1 MKNKI
6 FNIEKSSF
14 SCNRNDCS
22 RKFSNFNSYQRHL
35 KEHIKEIPYKLTNCP
50 LCQEVFHNFN
60 DFEKHFLVHK
70 IKDEDSN
77 SKSTIKDENYICN
90 INNCKMN
97 FKYFSHF
104 KEHIKR
110 HLKLD
115 SKQCSKCFKTFS
127 KEFVIKNHISSHLQN
142 RPYLCFMDNCNGSF
156 INLSQLR
163 FHIKSYHEVIR
174 KDEKLFEDYF
184 NEQVKLNKEKIYTN
198 SVNYIKEYNEFI
210 KEYPIINLNGVLN
223 TEQSSNNNTNKNSF
237 IKVKR
242 HEKSNFLQME
252 KVEEKIEEEFTNE
265 EKELINL
272 ILSIKSYSGNDF
284 YFSLIDYLNNLS

>member
-14 SCNRNDCS
+14 ICNRSDCS
-22 RKFSNFNSYQRHL
+22 RNFSKFNSYKKHL
-35 KEHIKEIPYKLTNCP
+35 KEHIKETTYKFTNCP
-50 LCQEVFHNFN
+50 LCQEVFQNFN
-60 DFEKHFLVHK
+60 NFENHFLVHK
-70 IKDEDSN
+70 IKDEDST
-77 SKSTIKDENYICN
+77 SKSTLKDENYICN
-90 INNCKMN
+90 INNCKMK

-163 FHIKSYHEVIR
+163 FHIKSYHEVIS
-174 KDEKLFEDYF
+174 KDEKSFEEKF

-210 KEYPIINLNGVLN
+210 KEYPIINLNGLLN
-223 TEQSSNNNTNKNSF
+223 TEQCSNNNTFINS
-237 IKVKR
+237 KR
-242 HEKSNFLQME
+242 HEKNNIFQKE
-252 KVEEKIEEEFTNE
+252 KVEEQIEEEFTNE

-272 ILSIKSYSGNDF
+272 LLSIKSFSGNEF